1 MARDAGAAMS
11 RTPKFTPE
19 FILAAYA
26 QGVFPMARR
35 REGSEIVFVSPK
47 ERGIIPLDHFHLPR
61 RLARTV
67 KSDRFAVTIDTAFV
81 DVITYCA
88 APAEDRAESWINA
101 EIIDIYCELHRRGY
115 AHSVECWRN
124 GSLAGGLYG
133 VRLGAAFFGE
143 SMFSLERDAS
153 KVALVHLAARLKRCG
168 FQLLDA
174 QFLTEHLA
182 RFGAIAIPRDAYL
195 ELLGRALSGEAD
207 FVGAAPYC
215 PEPSGSSGIASLA
228 VASGEV
234 ALTGAVDA
242 TTGATWPG
250 WFVLQLIT
258 QTS

>member
-1 MARDAGAAMS
+1 MARDAGAMH
-11 RTPKFTPE
+11 RTAKLDPL

-26 QGVFPMARR
+26 EGVFPMARQ
-35 REGSEIVFVSPK
+35 REGREIVFVSPK
-47 ERGIIPLDHFHLPR
+47 ERGILPLERFHVPR

-67 KSDRFAVTIDTAFV
+67 RSNRFSVTVDTVFE
-81 DVITYCA
+81 DVIRGCA
-88 APAEDRAESWINA
+88 TPAKDRAESWINA
-101 EIIDIYCELHRRGY
+101 EIVGVYCELHRRGY

-124 GSLAGGLYG
+124 GVLAGGLYG

-143 SMFSLERDAS
+143 SMFSRERDAS
-153 KVALVHLAARLKRCG
+153 KVALVHLVARLKRGG

-182 RFGAIAIPRDAYL
+182 QFGAIAIPRDAYVT
-195 ELLGRALSGEAD
+195 LLKRALVEEAD
-207 FVGAAPYC
+207 FACVDAYW
-215 PEPSGSSGIASLA
+215 PEPSGNCGIASLA
-228 VASGEV
+228 AASGEV